1 MLQLYHVLYVTS
13 RTQTFHGQAVVR
25 FLHFSYSYAVGSGY
39 EIIVVY
45 LLDQCGVWGILEYA
59 HRL

>member
-1 MLQLYHVLYVTS
+1 MLQLYHMLYVMS
-13 RTQTFHGQAVVR
+13 RAQTFHGQAVVR
-25 FLHFSYSYAVGSGY
+25 FLHFSYSYTVGSGY

-45 LLDQCGVWGILEYA
+45 LLHQWCVWGILEYA